1 MRRISDLEQK
11 IRDYVNNAK
20 LPDWYLEKRPEDEWM
35 ALCVS
40 MNTLGDTCEALEYY
54 EKNGLGNDYSEK
66 YLKLYGLLQA
76 IFLQQNS
83 ISQIYQIFLEKKLIT
98 NSNSPWKKI
107 RELRHL
113 TVGHPEEKKHNNE
126 TKRCFIV
133 RVTIQ
138 NNGFDLLIWNKKT
151 GKKKSEKIDFKSL
164 YDDYKEDA
172 IKYLDNICKA
182 QIATWGALRQ
192 IEP

>member
-1 MRRISDLEQK
+1 MRKISALEQK
-11 IRDYVNNAK
+11 IRDYVNNANLFDK
-20 LPDWYLEKRPEDEWM
+20 YFDNRPDDEWM

-40 MNTLGDTCEALEYY
+40 MNTLGDTCQALEYY
-54 EKNGLGNDYSEK
+54 EDYGLGVDYNEK

-83 ISQIYQIFLEKKLIT
+83 ISQIYQIFLGNKLIP
-98 NSNSPWKKI
+98 NPNSPWIKI
-107 RELRHL
+107 RDLRHL
-113 TVGHPEEKKHNNE
+113 TVGHPEEKKYKSE

-133 RVTIQ
+133 RVSIQ

-151 GKKKSEKIDFKSL
+151 GQKKSEKVYFKTI
-164 YDDYKEDA
+164 YEEYKKDA

-182 QIATWGALRQ
+182 QIATWGAL
-192 IEP
+192 